1 MILNVN
7 KIGKK
12 GIYVS
17 DNVVLDDTILVEK
30 DSFFMK
36 NVDYKINLLRDGEKI
51 LIKGNI
57 KTSVSLI
64 CSRCADDFE
73 FKINSDFD
81 LILFPINRYD
91 LISRELNDEDLEYI
105 FFEGQEIDVEKII
118 AEQVNFSIP
127 LNPLCKT
134 DCQGICPIC
143 GANLN
148 REECKCSVNDR
159 KLPSWI
165 DIKE

>member
-7 KIGKK
+7 KIGEK
-12 GIYVS
+12 GISVS

-36 NVDYKINLLRDGEKI
+36 NVDYKINLIRDGEKI
-51 LIKGNI
+51 FVKGNI

-73 FKINSDFD
+73 YKINSDFD

-127 LNPLCKT
+127 LNPLCKA

-148 REECKCSVNDR
+148 REECKCNLNDS
-159 KLPSWI
+159 KLLSWI